1 MQPVSLQS
9 LLEAGCHFGHK
20 AERWNPRASEF
31 IYIEKDGIH
40 IIDLAKTKS
49 RLETAATLI
58 RDIVARGDEVLFV
71 ATKRQAKDIVR
82 LEAQA
87 VGAPY
92 LVERWIGGFL
102 TNWDSIK
109 KNIEKINRLADE
121 QEHGGWKQL
130 PKHEQSKLA
139 RYLKRLK
146 VFYGGVLTF
155 TAVPAALFV
164 IDIRKEDAAVR
175 EATRRGLPVIGL
187 VDTNSDPNV
196 VEYPIPGNDDAVGSI
211 ALIAHTIALA
221 YKEGKDMHAKALV
234 AQAADAQEAKAK
246 AEIAAKEV
254 AEAKSEEVKVEP
266 AKKEVAVA
274 EKPTEA
280 TTDKPV
286 VVKKPRAKKVV

>member
-1 MQPVSLQS
+1 MIQVSLQA

-20 AERWNPRASEF
+20 AERWNPRASIF
-31 IYIEKDGIH
+31 IYTEKDGIH
-40 IIDLAKTKS
+40 IIDLAKTKAA
-49 RLETAATLI
+49 LEAAATFI

-109 KNIEKINRLADE
+109 KNIEKINRLTDE
-121 QEHGGWKQL
+121 QEHDGWKRF
-130 PKHEQSKLA
+130 PKHEQSKLG
-139 RYLKRLK
+139 RYLKRLR
-146 VFYGGVLTF
+146 VFYGGVLSF

-175 EATRRGLPVIGL
+175 EATRRGLPVVGL
-187 VDTNSDPNV
+187 VDTNSDPNT

-221 YKEGKDMHAKALV
+221 YKEGKDAREKVLV
-234 AQAADAQEAKAK
+234 QLAQDAEAAKAK
-246 AEIAAKEV
+246 AEKEAGKELTHDASAPAEAAKNPPV
-254 AEAKSEEVKVEP
+254 GG
-266 AKKEVAVA
+266 AVA
-274 EKPTEA
+274 EKP
-280 TTDKPV
+280 V
-286 VVKKPRAKKVV
+286 VAKKTRAKKIV